1 MRGEIKSK
9 CNNCNKVH
17 LTKNLFCSRRC
28 KDEFRF
34 KENLKKVKRGEL
46 KDTNRETIKKVVLKL
61 RGHQCELCKNEEWE
75 GKKIPLIL
83 DHIDGNH
90 ENNKLKN
97 LRLVCPNCDAQLPTY
112 KSKNRGKGRKNRTI
126 QYYKDQLKEQNGKDR
141 KEES

>member
-1 MRGEIKSK
+1 M
-9 CNNCNKVH
+9 
-17 LTKNLFCSRRC
+17 
-28 KDEFRF
+28 
-34 KENLKKVKRGEL
+34 